1 MAPTLRPDT
10 PKSLEAQV
18 KSIGM
23 DWSEHVKLEKLVVY
37 PLQPPFT
44 GQDSGKLLAELSMEM
59 ERAQSKHQIII
70 LDAIT
75 NLASSSREQAIMGF
89 FTTCKRL
96 TNMNLTI
103 FLVSHS
109 VAFNATC

>member
-1 MAPTLRPDT
+1 MWPTLRPNT
-10 PKSLEAQV
+10 PRNLEAQV

-37 PLQPPFT
+37 LLQPPFT

-109 VAFNATC
+109 VAFNAVC

>member
-37 PLQPPFT
+37 LLQPPFT

-75 NLASSSREQAIMGF
+75 NLASSSQEQATIGF
-89 FTTCKRL
+89 FTTCNRL
-96 TNMNLTI
+96 TNMDLTI

>member
-1 MAPTLRPDT
+1 MWPTLRPDT

-18 KSIGM
+18 KSIEM
-23 DWSEHVKLEKLVVY
+23 NWSEHVKSEKLVVY
-37 PLQPPFT
+37 LLQPPVT
-44 GQDSGKLLAELSMEM
+44 GQDSGKLLAELSMDM

-75 NLASSSREQAIMGF
+75 NLDSFSQEQATIGF

-96 TNMNLTI
+96 TNMDLTI

>member
-1 MAPTLRPDT
+1 M
-10 PKSLEAQV
+10 
-18 KSIGM
+18 
-23 DWSEHVKLEKLVVY
+23 EKLVVY

-75 NLASSSREQAIMGF
+75 NLASSSQEQAIMGF

>member
-10 PKSLEAQV
+10 SKSLEAQV

-37 PLQPPFT
+37 LLQPPFT

-75 NLASSSREQAIMGF
+75 NLASSSQEQAIIGF
-89 FTTCKRL
+89 FTTCKRF

-103 FLVSHS
+103 FLVSH
-109 VAFNATC
+109 

>member
-1 MAPTLRPDT
+1 MPF
-10 PKSLEAQV
+10 KS
-18 KSIGM
+18 
-23 DWSEHVKLEKLVVY
+23 EKLLVC
-37 PLQPPFT
+37 PLQAPVT

-75 NLASSSREQAIMGF
+75 NLASSSQEQAIMGF

-96 TNMNLTI
+96 TNMNLTL